1 MLNFKWQHK
10 LFLLTLAVAI
20 IPAMLISYNMI
31 NIAGEKF
38 TDSVNFEL
46 LTTANNL
53 AKDVN
58 QFMVSTLQKTALLKK
73 GLENPDLNVDS
84 KVSLM
89 VSNVETNNEF
99 LAIDLVFDAGNKTFS
114 DAVGVKQES
123 FDSLLTSSGV
133 SYNNFIRK
141 RYDEIIEHLGNNKYL
156 GDVEYL
162 TEIQKWVVL
171 SFYEVKITN
180 APKAYLISLIDLSGL
195 GERLFDD
202 KFNQSGTLYIID
214 KNKNYVFSK
223 PSFGTGENTVVND
236 AAEMLSKTAR
246 ASGVTNFKRNGS
258 TVVACFS
265 FPQNIDWA
273 VIAEMDKDKAY
284 TAVSKMNNV
293 FILWILIGLFL
304 AAIGVMVFTKILGKP
319 IHYLSQK
326 ANDISNGNFD
336 ISISY
341 NKNDSLGVLSNSLL
355 NMSKSLKQS
364 FSKIEQQN
372 IELAE
377 YNLTL
382 EDKVKERTIE
392 LKKVNENLQDAYLKV
407 LELNKEK
414 NEFLGIAAHDLKN
427 PLAAIKGFGNILMEE
442 PEISRDEIEQ
452 FAQII
457 VSSSDRMFSIVSS
470 LLDINKIEEGKII
483 VKYNEF
489 EVHKSLL
496 EIIESNKN
504 SAKNKDIEIITDL
517 ENITSVNDKEI
528 FAQII
533 DNILSNAIKFS
544 PVEKRIFVKLNRLDN
559 NFIISVKDE
568 GPGFTEE
575 DKVKLFAKFVKLS
588 ARPTGGENSTGLGLS
603 IVKKL
608 TELIGAD
615 IRVDSIYGQGAE
627 FIITFPIS

>member
-73 GLENPDLNVDS
+73 GLESSDLNVDS

-89 VSNVETNNEF
+89 VSNVETNYEF
-99 LAIDLVFDAGNKTFS
+99 LAVDLVFDAGNNTFS

-141 RYDEIIEHLGNNKYL
+141 RYGEIIEHLGNNKYL
-156 GDVEYL
+156 GNVEYL

-214 KNKNYVFSK
+214 KKKNYVFSK

-236 AAEMLSKTAR
+236 AAEMLSKNAR

-364 FSKIEQQN
+364 FNKIEQQN

-442 PEISRDEIEQ
+442 SEISRDEIEQ

-504 SAKNKDIEIITDL
+504 AAKNKDIEIITDL
-517 ENITSVNDKEI
+517 ENITAVNDKEI

-544 PVEKRIFVKLNRLDN
+544 PVEKKIFVKLNRLDN
-559 NFIISVKDE
+559 NFRISVKDE

-608 TELIGAD
+608 TELIGAE

>member
-133 SYNNFIRK
+133 SYNNFIRT

-504 SAKNKDIEIITDL
+504 AAKNKDIEIITDL
-517 ENITSVNDKEI
+517 ENITAVNDKEI

-627 FIITFPIS
+627 FIIRFPIS

>member
-133 SYNNFIRK
+133 SYNNFIRT

-171 SFYEVKITN
+171 SFYEVKIAN

-504 SAKNKDIEIITDL
+504 AAKNKDIEIITDL
-517 ENITSVNDKEI
+517 ENITAVNDKEI

-627 FIITFPIS
+627 FIIRFPIS

>member
-171 SFYEVKITN
+171 SFYEVKIAN

-504 SAKNKDIEIITDL
+504 AAKNKDIEIITDL
-517 ENITSVNDKEI
+517 ENITAVNDKEI

-627 FIITFPIS
+627 FIIRFPIS